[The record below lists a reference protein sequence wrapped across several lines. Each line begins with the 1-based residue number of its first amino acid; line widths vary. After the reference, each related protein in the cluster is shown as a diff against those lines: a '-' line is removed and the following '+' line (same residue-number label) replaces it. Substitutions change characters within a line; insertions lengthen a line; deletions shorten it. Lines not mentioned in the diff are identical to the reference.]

1 VGSGSTVTTA
11 TFSLYMAADYSATD
25 FTVQAR
31 LFDWST
37 DGLTVADYRSG
48 NPDDAGSLDEY
59 TLLATKSTDPTW
71 STSAYTA
78 LTSESAFL
86 TNVSKT
92 GTTYLLI
99 NSDRHLAGNDPTGEE
114 YMMLYYAEDA
124 TGGGGTDRDPKI
136 YCEYTEA
143 GATQTEA
150 GAATATFAATATIG
164 VNYAQTPIT
173 VWSGAA
179 DDGCRGYDLTYA
191 TARSTGAVYNAGA
204 VAYTIGQRLLSS
216 YYRCHEVF
224 VQFDTSSIGADSTVT
239 SATFSLY
246 GQSDG
251 TTTNEFVMEARIRDW
266 GAALEDADWVA
277 GANLGDYTLV
287 AQYDTTGGWPVDT
300 SYTDFSNVALPA
312 NIAKTG
318 TTYIMVASDRQ
329 RTNNAPTGNEY
340 ANAYSA
346 NEAGTDRDP
355 KIYIEY
361 QSAAATRT
369 EAGTGSYVFAATG
382 AETLT
387 KLEAGTAAAP
397 LAAAGTIGRWSM
409 TTDEATEITNTTAT
423 SGGLIDESGGLTV
436 TDRGCCWNKT
446 GLPTVA
452 DSHTHD

>member
-1 VGSGSTVTTA
+1 MGSGSTVTTA

-59 TLLATKSTDPTW
+59 TLLATKSTNPTW

-124 TGGGGTDRDPKI
+124 TGGGGTDRDPRL
-136 YCEYTEA
+136 YCEYTEG

-150 GAATATFAATATIG
+150 GTGAYAFAA
-164 VNYAQTPIT
+164 V
-173 VWSGAA
+173 AA
-179 DDGCRGYDLTYA
+179 DR
-191 TARSTGAVYNAGA
+191 V
-204 VAYTIGQRLLSS
+204 
-216 YYRCHEVF
+216 
-224 VQFDTSSIGADSTVT
+224 
-239 SATFSLY
+239 
-246 GQSDG
+246 
-251 TTTNEFVMEARIRDW
+251 
-266 GAALEDADWVA
+266 
-277 GANLGDYTLV
+277 
-287 AQYDTTGGWPVDT
+287 
-300 SYTDFSNVALPA
+300 
-312 NIAKTG
+312 
-318 TTYIMVASDRQ
+318 
-329 RTNNAPTGNEY
+329 
-340 ANAYSA
+340 
-346 NEAGTDRDP
+346 
-355 KIYIEY
+355 
-361 QSAAATRT
+361 
-369 EAGTGSYVFAATG
+369 
-382 AETLT
+382 T
-387 KLEAGTAAAP
+387 KLEAGAAAAP